1 MERPRPPDIYLTD
14 ESGASPQYNDQGMV
28 RETNSKPPTKQLI
41 ADASKYTGRGCRDTV
56 GDFRGVST
64 FDEINARA
72 KDVEWFYI
80 PEGTEIPAGLAVTR
94 DGAVMT
100 VAPS

>member
-64 FDEINARA
+64 FDEI
-72 KDVEWFYI
+72 K
-80 PEGTEIPAGLAVTR
+80 PG
-94 DGAVMT
+94 
-100 VAPS
+100 